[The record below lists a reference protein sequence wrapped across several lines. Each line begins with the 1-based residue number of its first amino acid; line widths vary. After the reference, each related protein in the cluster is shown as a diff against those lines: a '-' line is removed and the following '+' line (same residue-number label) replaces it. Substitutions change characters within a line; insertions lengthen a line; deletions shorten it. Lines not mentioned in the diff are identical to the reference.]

1 MNWKIYA
8 TLLMLVLLLAG
19 CYTAPQ
25 RPVAEVGQRP
35 PPAPVDNRGYEP
47 EVVTAPARDKEIQI
61 SAYEPAPAVPL
72 VPLHSKAVD
81 ALLKTARE
89 QERKQDLNGAVGTI
103 ERALRIEPR
112 NGHLWYRLANLRY
125 SQGQHGMASDLAR
138 KSLALAG
145 ADVALKRDS
154 WQLIARAKR
163 AVGDIEA
170 AKVAE
175 RKARMLN

>member
-1 MNWKIYA
+1 MNWKRFGA
-8 TLLMLVLLLAG
+8 LLLPGLLLAG

-25 RPVAEVGQRP
+25 RPAAEIGQRP
-35 PPAPVDNRGYEP
+35 PPPDNTERESA
-47 EVVTAPARDKEIQI
+47 VAVAPARERDIQI
-61 SAYEPAPAVPL
+61 SAYEPAPVLPL
-72 VPLHSKAVD
+72 VPLHSKAVGS
-81 ALLKTARE
+81 LLKAARE
-89 QERKQDLNGAVGTI
+89 QERNNDLNGAVGTI

-125 SQGQHGMASDLAR
+125 TQGRYGLASDLAS

-145 ADVALKRDS
+145 ADVVLKRDS
-154 WQLIARAKR
+154 WQLIAKAKR
-163 AVGDIEA
+163 ASGDITG

>member
-1 MNWKIYA
+1 MNWKSYGV
-8 TLLMLVLLLAG
+8 LLLPALLLAG

-25 RPVAEVGQRP
+25 RPAAEIPSRP
-35 PPAPVDNRGYEP
+35 AAPVSSASGS
-47 EVVTAPARDKEIQI
+47 EVVVAPARDREIQI

-72 VPLHSKAVD
+72 VPLHSKAVG
-81 ALLKTARE
+81 ALLKTAQQ
-89 QERKQDLNGAVGTI
+89 QERNNDLNGAVGTI

-125 SQGQHGMASDLAR
+125 SQGRHGLASDLAS

-154 WQLIARAKR
+154 WRLIARAKR
-163 AVGDIEA
+163 ASGDTEG

>member
-1 MNWKIYA
+1 MNWKTYA
-8 TLLMLVLLLAG
+8 VLLLPVLLLSG

-25 RPVAEVGQRP
+25 RPAAEIGQRP
-35 PPAPVDNRGYEP
+35 PPPDNTVRESD
-47 EVVTAPARDKEIQI
+47 VVVAPAREREIQI
-61 SAYEPAPAVPL
+61 SAYEPAPVAPL

-89 QERKQDLNGAVGTI
+89 QERNQDLNGAVGTI

-125 SQGQHGMASDLAR
+125 SQGQHGLASDLAS

-145 ADVALKRDS
+145 ADVALKRES
-154 WQLIARAKR
+154 WQLIAKAKR
-163 AVGDIEA
+163 ASGDTDG